1 MSEIGKLS
9 QSLKSLLMDNIGEL
23 SSVQANLLSASSDKD
38 IKTLFITSCY
48 ALEGKTISAIS
59 MAYGLSTNANA
70 KVLLVDGNPYSPKI
84 HELFNVNRSPG
95 LSDMLLSKA
104 EYNELL
110 IRTEYENLAIIPNGT
125 KVSNMID
132 IFRSETFKDKLNFLK
147 QRVDYLILDGP
158 SVLSSSDASVISKH
172 FDGVILVVECE
183 KTRWEVVQ
191 LAKDRIDKIGGNILG
206 IILNRR
212 KYYIPKALYGKI

>member
-1 MSEIGKLS
+1 
-9 QSLKSLLMDNIGEL
+9 
-23 SSVQANLLSASSDKD
+23 
-38 IKTLFITSCY
+38 
-48 ALEGKTISAIS
+48 